1 MPNFSENDCWK
12 HFMKT
17 CHMSKPAK
25 VFNLLSW
32 MKQLEKPIK
41 DFNTKPPT
49 YNEINK
55 IIMKM
60 KSSGSSC
67 PIDQVSTLMLKKC
80 PILRTI
86 VIAGK
91 ITTSQLNGKIVR
103 QYLFIRRVTQT
114 IHQTLD
120 PLR

>member
-1 MPNFSENDCWK
+1 MPTFSENDCWK

-17 CHMSKPAK
+17 CHVPKPAK
-25 VFNLLSW
+25 IFSILSW
-32 MKQLEKPIK
+32 IKQLEKPIK
-41 DFNTKPPT
+41 DFNIKPPT
-49 YNEINK
+49 YNEINI

-91 ITTSQLNGKIVR
+91 TTTSQLNGKIVR
-103 QYLFIRRVTQT
+103 Q
-114 IHQTLD
+114 
-120 PLR
+120 